1 MTGAT
6 AFPDPARRTIIT
18 VAIMLASMMAV
29 IDSTIASVAL
39 PFMQSATSA
48 SPEQIMWVLTSYM
61 VATAIAMPL
70 SGWLATRFGRKL
82 VMLISLAGFTLASM
96 LCGSANDLTTLMF
109 ARVMQGAFGAGL
121 QPLSQAV
128 LLDINPRERH
138 AKVLAMLGLAT
149 MLGPMFGPTLGG
161 WLTDSMSW
169 RWVFFVNL
177 PVGVIAFVGLAG
189 FLPAD
194 VKRVGD
200 RFDFFGFAALS
211 FAVAAL
217 QLFLDR
223 GEQKDW
229 LNSVEIQAYLMVII
243 LGGYLTVVHTMTSRN
258 SFVRGSLF
266 KDWNFT
272 VTCLFSAFLSMAS
285 FGTQPQTVF
294 MLQRLMGY
302 SALHAGTLT
311 AISSLSSFLT
321 VFFLSGPLR
330 RIGLRFLLV
339 IGMILTALSQVL
351 YAELNL
357 YVDQWPVIVAGL
369 VKGAGVGL
377 AFTILPGIT
386 FATLKPELRNEGA
399 AINALIR
406 NIGMSSGISLM
417 QIVAIHQS
425 AGTRARLVEGAR
437 PDNPVVQF
445 AMPGFDFDATEAVMR
460 LGGEISRQAMMIG
473 YINTFYAGAAI
484 AMLMIPAVF
493 LIRVAK

>member
-1 MTGAT
+1 
-6 AFPDPARRTIIT
+6 
-18 VAIMLASMMAV
+18 
-29 IDSTIASVAL
+29 
-39 PFMQSATSA
+39 
-48 SPEQIMWVLTSYM
+48 
-61 VATAIAMPL
+61 
-70 SGWLATRFGRKL
+70 
-82 VMLISLAGFTLASM
+82 
-96 LCGSANDLTTLMF
+96 
-109 ARVMQGAFGAGL
+109 
-121 QPLSQAV
+121 
-128 LLDINPRERH
+128 
-138 AKVLAMLGLAT
+138 
-149 MLGPMFGPTLGG
+149 MFGPTLGG

-460 LGGEISRQAMMIG
+460 LGGEISRQALMIG